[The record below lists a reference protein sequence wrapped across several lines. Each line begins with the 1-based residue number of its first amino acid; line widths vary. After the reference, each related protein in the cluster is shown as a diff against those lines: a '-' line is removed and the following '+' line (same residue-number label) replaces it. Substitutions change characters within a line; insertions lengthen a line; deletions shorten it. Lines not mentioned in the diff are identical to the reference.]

1 MGEKIGY
8 ARVST
13 REQNL
18 SSQEDALSKAG
29 CIRIFT
35 DKISGKEFNREGLK
49 ACMDYLRAEDTLVIY
64 RLDRLGRSVK
74 EMLDLCAQLESRRIK
89 LVSLQDNLDTSTAV
103 GRFTM
108 QILASLAEYN
118 RNLILEGCKAG
129 IEAAQKR
136 GVKFGRQTGVKMKK
150 PKKEA
155 VITMYRAGTSIKD
168 IMSITGIRSIQT
180 IYNYL
185 KENGINAVFH
195 YVPLHS
201 APAGEKFGRFEGED
215 VYTTNESERLI
226 RLPMYYGL
234 SDNEI
239 NKILGVINEF
249 FKII

>member
-8 ARVST
+8 AIGST
-13 REQNL
+13 REQNF
-18 SSQEDALSKAG
+18 SSHEDALNNAG

-35 DKISGKEFNREGLK
+35 DKISGKEFKREGLT
-49 ACMDYLRAEDTLVIY
+49 ACLDYLRTDDTLVIY

-74 EMLDLCAQLESRRIK
+74 EMLDLCAKLEQRRIK

-129 IEAAQKR
+129 IDAAKKR
-136 GVKFGRQTGVKMKK
+136 GVKFGRQEGTKMKK

-155 VITMYRAGTSIKD
+155 VIQLYKAGTAVQQ
-168 IMSITGIRSIQT
+168 IMEITGIKAKQT

-185 KENGINAVFH
+185 SE
-195 YVPLHS
+195 
-201 APAGEKFGRFEGED
+201 ED
-215 VYTTNESERLI
+215 IQPNR
-226 RLPMYYGL
+226 
-234 SDNEI
+234 
-239 NKILGVINEF
+239 K
-249 FKII
+249 

>member
-1 MGEKIGY
+1 MGEIIGY

-18 SSQEDALSKAG
+18 SSQIDALNNAG

-35 DKISGKEFNREGLK
+35 DKISGEEFKREGLT
-49 ACMDYLRAEDTLVIY
+49 ACLDYLRADDTLVIY

-74 EMLDLCAQLESRRIK
+74 EMLDLCAKLEQRRIK

-129 IEAAQKR
+129 IEAAKKR
-136 GVKFGRQTGVKMKK
+136 GVKFGRQEGTKMKK

-155 VITMYRAGTSIKD
+155 VIQLYKAGTAVQQ
-168 IMSITGIRSIQT
+168 IMEITGIKAKQT

-185 KENGINAVFH
+185 SE
-195 YVPLHS
+195 
-201 APAGEKFGRFEGED
+201 ED
-215 VYTTNESERLI
+215 IQPNR
-226 RLPMYYGL
+226 
-234 SDNEI
+234 
-239 NKILGVINEF
+239 K
-249 FKII
+249 

>member
-13 REQNL
+13 KEQNL
-18 SSQEDALSKAG
+18 VSQEDALNKAG

-35 DKISGKEFNREGLK
+35 DKISGKEFNREGLT
-49 ACMDYLRAEDTLVIY
+49 ACMDYLRSGDTLVIF

-74 EMLDLCAQLESRRIK
+74 EMLDLCAQLENRHIK

-118 RNLILEGCKAG
+118 RSLILEGCRAG
-129 IEAAQKR
+129 IEAAKKR
-136 GVKFGRQTGVKMKK
+136 GVRFGRQEGAKMKK

-155 VITMYRAGTSIKD
+155 AIRLYKSGSSIPQ
-168 IMSITGIRSIQT
+168 IMEITGIRSKQT

-185 KENGINAVFH
+185 KEEQIQ
-195 YVPLHS
+195 PD
-201 APAGEKFGRFEGED
+201 R
-215 VYTTNESERLI
+215 R
-226 RLPMYYGL
+226 
-234 SDNEI
+234 
-239 NKILGVINEF
+239 
-249 FKII
+249 

>member
-8 ARVST
+8 ACVST

-18 SSQEDALSKAG
+18 SSQEDALNKAG

-35 DKISGKEFNREGLK
+35 DKVFGKEFNREGLK

-74 EMLDLCAQLESRRIK
+74 EMLDLCAQLESRCIK
-89 LVSLQDNLDTSTAV
+89 LVSLQDNLNTSTAV

-136 GVKFGRQTGVKMKK
+136 GIKFGRQIGTKMRK

-155 VITMYRAGTSIKD
+155 VIQLYKAGTSIKQ
-168 IMSITGIRSIQT
+168 IMEITGIKSIQT

-185 KENGINAVFH
+185 SEENIQPNR
-195 YVPLHS
+195 
-201 APAGEKFGRFEGED
+201 K
-215 VYTTNESERLI
+215 
-226 RLPMYYGL
+226 
-234 SDNEI
+234 
-239 NKILGVINEF
+239 
-249 FKII
+249 

>member
-13 REQNL
+13 KEQNL
-18 SSQEDALSKAG
+18 VSQEDSLNKAG

-35 DKISGKEFNREGLK
+35 DKISGKEFNREGLT
-49 ACMDYLRAEDTLVIY
+49 ACMDYLRSGDTLVIF

-74 EMLDLCAQLESRRIK
+74 EMLDLCAQLENRHIK

-118 RNLILEGCKAG
+118 RSLILEGCRAG
-129 IEAAQKR
+129 IEAAKKR
-136 GVKFGRQTGVKMKK
+136 GVRFGRQEGAKMKK

-155 VITMYRAGTSIKD
+155 AIRLYKAGSSIPQ
-168 IMSITGIRSIQT
+168 IMEITGIRSKQT

-185 KENGINAVFH
+185 KEEQIQ
-195 YVPLHS
+195 PD
-201 APAGEKFGRFEGED
+201 R
-215 VYTTNESERLI
+215 R
-226 RLPMYYGL
+226 
-234 SDNEI
+234 
-239 NKILGVINEF
+239 
-249 FKII
+249 

>member
-18 SSQEDALSKAG
+18 ASQEDALNNAG

-35 DKISGKEFNREGLK
+35 DKISGKEFKREGLT
-49 ACMDYLRAEDTLVIY
+49 ACLDYLRTDDTLVIY

-74 EMLDLCAQLESRRIK
+74 EMLDLCAKLEQRRIK

-129 IEAAQKR
+129 IEAAKKR
-136 GVKFGRQTGVKMKK
+136 GVKFGRQEGTKMKK

-155 VITMYRAGTSIKD
+155 VIQLYKAGTAVQQ
-168 IMSITGIRSIQT
+168 IMEITGIKAKQT

-185 KENGINAVFH
+185 SE
-195 YVPLHS
+195 
-201 APAGEKFGRFEGED
+201 ED
-215 VYTTNESERLI
+215 IQPNR
-226 RLPMYYGL
+226 
-234 SDNEI
+234 
-239 NKILGVINEF
+239 K
-249 FKII
+249 

>member
-18 SSQEDALSKAG
+18 SSQEDALNNAG

-35 DKISGKEFNREGLK
+35 DKISGKEFKRESLT
-49 ACMDYLRAEDTLVIY
+49 ACMDYLRSGDTLVIY

-74 EMLDLCAQLESRRIK
+74 EMLDLCAKLEERRIK
-89 LVSLQDNLDTSTAV
+89 LVSLQDNLDTATAV

-129 IEAAQKR
+129 IDAAKKR
-136 GVKFGRQTGVKMKK
+136 GVKFGRQEGTKMKK

-155 VITMYRAGTSIKD
+155 VIQLYKAGTAVSQ
-168 IMSITGIRSIQT
+168 IMEITGIKAKQT

-185 KENGINAVFH
+185 IDENIQPN
-195 YVPLHS
+195 
-201 APAGEKFGRFEGED
+201 R
-215 VYTTNESERLI
+215 R
-226 RLPMYYGL
+226 
-234 SDNEI
+234 
-239 NKILGVINEF
+239 
-249 FKII
+249 

>member
-18 SSQEDALSKAG
+18 SSQEDALNNSG

-35 DKISGKEFNREGLK
+35 DKISGKEFKREGLT
-49 ACMDYLRAEDTLVIY
+49 ACMDYLRSGDTLVIY

-74 EMLDLCAQLESRRIK
+74 EMLDLCAKLEERRIK

-129 IEAAQKR
+129 IDAAKKR
-136 GVKFGRQTGVKMKK
+136 GVKFGRQKGTKMKK

-155 VITMYRAGTSIKD
+155 VIQLYKAGTAVSQ
-168 IMSITGIRSIQT
+168 IMEITGIKAKQT

-185 KENGINAVFH
+185 TDENIQPNR
-195 YVPLHS
+195 
-201 APAGEKFGRFEGED
+201 RF
-215 VYTTNESERLI
+215 
-226 RLPMYYGL
+226 
-234 SDNEI
+234 
-239 NKILGVINEF
+239 
-249 FKII
+249 

>member
-13 REQNL
+13 KEQNL
-18 SSQEDALSKAG
+18 VSQEDALNKAG

-35 DKISGKEFNREGLK
+35 DKISGKEFNREGLT
-49 ACMDYLRAEDTLVIY
+49 ACMDYLRSGDTLVIF

-74 EMLDLCAQLESRRIK
+74 EMLDLCAQLENRHIK

-118 RNLILEGCKAG
+118 RSLILEGCRAG
-129 IEAAQKR
+129 IEAAKKR
-136 GVKFGRQTGVKMKK
+136 GVRFGRQEGAKMKK

-155 VITMYRAGTSIKD
+155 AIRLYKAGSSIPQ
-168 IMSITGIRSIQT
+168 IMEITGIRSKQT

-185 KENGINAVFH
+185 KEEQIQ
-195 YVPLHS
+195 PD
-201 APAGEKFGRFEGED
+201 R
-215 VYTTNESERLI
+215 R
-226 RLPMYYGL
+226 
-234 SDNEI
+234 
-239 NKILGVINEF
+239 
-249 FKII
+249 

>member
-18 SSQEDALSKAG
+18 SSQVDALNNAG

-35 DKISGKEFNREGLK
+35 DKISGKEFKREGLT
-49 ACMDYLRAEDTLVIY
+49 ACLDYLRTDDTLVIY

-74 EMLDLCAQLESRRIK
+74 EMLDLCAKLEQRRIK

-129 IEAAQKR
+129 IEAAKKR
-136 GVKFGRQTGVKMKK
+136 GVKFGRQEGTRMKK

-155 VITMYRAGTSIKD
+155 VIQLYKAGTTIPK
-168 IMSITGIRSIQT
+168 IMEITGIKARQT

-185 KENGINAVFH
+185 AEENIQPNRKYF
-195 YVPLHS
+195 
-201 APAGEKFGRFEGED
+201 
-215 VYTTNESERLI
+215 
-226 RLPMYYGL
+226 
-234 SDNEI
+234 
-239 NKILGVINEF
+239 
-249 FKII
+249 

>member
-1 MGEKIGY
+1 MLDIKRCSYTFYIITPFPCVLYLNSIALQNQIYFGYMGEKIGY

-18 SSQEDALSKAG
+18 SSQEDALNKAG

-35 DKISGKEFNREGLK
+35 DKVSGKEFNREGLK

-74 EMLDLCAQLESRRIK
+74 EMLDLCAQLENRCIK
-89 LVSLQDNLDTSTAV
+89 LVSLQDNLNTSTAV

-136 GVKFGRQTGVKMKK
+136 GVKFGRQIGTKMRKA
-150 PKKEA
+150 KKEA
-155 VITMYRAGTSIKD
+155 VIQLYKAGTSVKQ
-168 IMSITGIRSIQT
+168 IMEITGIKSIQT

-185 KENGINAVFH
+185 SEENIQPNRKVR
-195 YVPLHS
+195 
-201 APAGEKFGRFEGED
+201 KF
-215 VYTTNESERLI
+215 
-226 RLPMYYGL
+226 
-234 SDNEI
+234 
-239 NKILGVINEF
+239 
-249 FKII
+249 

>member
-18 SSQEDALSKAG
+18 SSQVDALNNAG

-35 DKISGKEFNREGLK
+35 DKISGKEFKREGLT
-49 ACMDYLRAEDTLVIY
+49 ACLDYLRTDDTLVIY

-74 EMLDLCAQLESRRIK
+74 EMLELCAKLEQRRIK

-129 IEAAQKR
+129 IEAAKKR
-136 GVKFGRQTGVKMKK
+136 GVKFGRQEGTRMKK

-155 VITMYRAGTSIKD
+155 VIQLYKAGTTIPK
-168 IMSITGIRSIQT
+168 IMEITGIKARQT

-185 KENGINAVFH
+185 AEENIQPNRKYF
-195 YVPLHS
+195 
-201 APAGEKFGRFEGED
+201 
-215 VYTTNESERLI
+215 
-226 RLPMYYGL
+226 
-234 SDNEI
+234 
-239 NKILGVINEF
+239 
-249 FKII
+249 

>member
-18 SSQEDALSKAG
+18 SSQVDALNNAG

-35 DKISGKEFNREGLK
+35 DKISGKEIKREGLT
-49 ACMDYLRAEDTLVIY
+49 ACLDYLRADDTLVIY

-74 EMLDLCAQLESRRIK
+74 EMLELCAQLEQRRIK
-89 LVSLQDNLDTSTAV
+89 LVSLQDNLDTSSAV

-118 RNLILEGCKAG
+118 RNLILDGCKAG

-136 GVKFGRQTGVKMKK
+136 GVKFGRQEGTRMKK

-155 VITMYRAGTSIKD
+155 VIQLYKAGTTIPK
-168 IMSITGIRSIQT
+168 IMEITGIKAKQT

-185 KENGINAVFH
+185 LEENIQPNR
-195 YVPLHS
+195 
-201 APAGEKFGRFEGED
+201 K
-215 VYTTNESERLI
+215 
-226 RLPMYYGL
+226 
-234 SDNEI
+234 
-239 NKILGVINEF
+239 
-249 FKII
+249 

>member
-18 SSQEDALSKAG
+18 SSQEDALGKAG
-29 CIRIFT
+29 CVRIFT
-35 DKISGKEFNREGLK
+35 DKISGKEFNREGLA
-49 ACMDYLRAEDTLVIY
+49 ACMDYLRPGDTLVIY

-74 EMLDLCAQLESRRIK
+74 EMLDLCASLESRRIK

-118 RNLILEGCKAG
+118 RSLILEGCRAG
-129 IEAAQKR
+129 IEAAKKR
-136 GVKFGRQTGVKMKK
+136 GVRFGRQAGVKMKK

-155 VITMYRAGTSIKD
+155 VIQLYRAGTSIPQ
-168 IMSITGIRSIQT
+168 IMDITGIRSKQT

-185 KENGINAVFH
+185 NEEN
-195 YVPLHS
+195 
-201 APAGEKFGRFEGED
+201 
-215 VYTTNESERLI
+215 I
-226 RLPMYYGL
+226 RP
-234 SDNEI
+234 DR
-239 NKILGVINEF
+239 K
-249 FKII
+249 

>member
-89 LVSLQDNLDTSTAV
+89 LVSLQDNLDTST
-103 GRFTM
+103 FTM

-185 KENGINAVFH
+185 KENGIEAN
-195 YVPLHS
+195 
-201 APAGEKFGRFEGED
+201 RR
-215 VYTTNESERLI
+215 N
-226 RLPMYYGL
+226 
-234 SDNEI
+234 
-239 NKILGVINEF
+239 
-249 FKII
+249 

>member
-18 SSQEDALSKAG
+18 SSQVDALNNAG

-35 DKISGKEFNREGLK
+35 DKISGQEFKREGLT
-49 ACMDYLRAEDTLVIY
+49 ACLDYLRADDTLVIY

-74 EMLDLCAQLESRRIK
+74 EMLDLCAKLEMRRIK
-89 LVSLQDNLDTSTAV
+89 LVSLQDNLDTSSAV

-136 GVKFGRQTGVKMKK
+136 GVKFGRQKGVKMKK

-155 VITMYRAGTSIKD
+155 VIQLYNAGTSVPQ
-168 IMSITGIRSIQT
+168 IMGITGIKSKQT

-185 KENGINAVFH
+185 SE
-195 YVPLHS
+195 
-201 APAGEKFGRFEGED
+201 EKVQPNR
-215 VYTTNESERLI
+215 R
-226 RLPMYYGL
+226 
-234 SDNEI
+234 
-239 NKILGVINEF
+239 
-249 FKII
+249 

>member
-18 SSQEDALSKAG
+18 SSQEDALGKAG
-29 CIRIFT
+29 CVRIFT
-35 DKISGKEFNREGLK
+35 DKISGKEFNREGLS
-49 ACMDYLRAEDTLVIY
+49 ACMDYLRPGDTLVIY

-74 EMLDLCAQLESRRIK
+74 EMLDLCASLESRRIK

-118 RNLILEGCKAG
+118 RSLILEGCKAG
-129 IEAAQKR
+129 IEAAKKR
-136 GVKFGRQTGVKMKK
+136 GVKFGRKEGVKMKK

-155 VITMYRAGTSIKD
+155 VIQLYKADTSIPQ
-168 IMSITGIRSIQT
+168 IMDITGIRSKQT

-185 KENGINAVFH
+185 NEEN
-195 YVPLHS
+195 
-201 APAGEKFGRFEGED
+201 
-215 VYTTNESERLI
+215 I
-226 RLPMYYGL
+226 RP
-234 SDNEI
+234 DR
-239 NKILGVINEF
+239 K
-249 FKII
+249 

>member
-18 SSQEDALSKAG
+18 SSQEDALNNAG

-35 DKISGKEFNREGLK
+35 DKISGKEFKREGLT
-49 ACMDYLRAEDTLVIY
+49 ACMDYLRSGDTLVIY

-74 EMLDLCAQLESRRIK
+74 EMLDLCAKLEERRIK
-89 LVSLQDNLDTSTAV
+89 LVSLQDNLDTATAV

-129 IEAAQKR
+129 IDAAKKR
-136 GVKFGRQTGVKMKK
+136 GVKFGRQEGTKMKK

-155 VITMYRAGTSIKD
+155 VIQLYKAGTAVSQ
-168 IMSITGIRSIQT
+168 IMEITGIKAKQT

-185 KENGINAVFH
+185 TDENIQPNR
-195 YVPLHS
+195 
-201 APAGEKFGRFEGED
+201 RF
-215 VYTTNESERLI
+215 
-226 RLPMYYGL
+226 
-234 SDNEI
+234 
-239 NKILGVINEF
+239 
-249 FKII
+249 

>member
-18 SSQEDALSKAG
+18 SSQVDALNNAG

-35 DKISGKEFNREGLK
+35 DKFSGKEFKREGLT
-49 ACMDYLRAEDTLVIY
+49 ACLDYLRADDTLVIY

-74 EMLDLCAQLESRRIK
+74 EMLDLCAKLEMRRIK
-89 LVSLQDNLDTSTAV
+89 LVSLQDNLDTSSAV

-136 GVKFGRQTGVKMKK
+136 GVKFGRQEGTRMKK

-155 VITMYRAGTSIKD
+155 VIQLYKAGTTIPK
-168 IMSITGIRSIQT
+168 IMEITGIKAKQT
-180 IYNYL
+180 VYNYL
-185 KENGINAVFH
+185 AE
-195 YVPLHS
+195 
-201 APAGEKFGRFEGED
+201 EK
-215 VYTTNESERLI
+215 VKPNRL
-226 RLPMYYGL
+226 
-234 SDNEI
+234 
-239 NKILGVINEF
+239 
-249 FKII
+249 

>member
-18 SSQEDALSKAG
+18 SSQEDALGKAG
-29 CIRIFT
+29 CVRIFT
-35 DKISGKEFNREGLK
+35 DKISGKEFNREGLA
-49 ACMDYLRAEDTLVIY
+49 ACMDYLRPGDTLVIY

-74 EMLDLCAQLESRRIK
+74 EMLDLCASLESRRIK

-118 RNLILEGCKAG
+118 RSLILEGCRAG
-129 IEAAQKR
+129 IEAAKKR
-136 GVKFGRQTGVKMKK
+136 GVRFGRQAGVKMKK

-155 VITMYRAGTSIKD
+155 VIQLYRAGTSIPQ
-168 IMSITGIRSIQT
+168 IMDITGIRSKQT

-185 KENGINAVFH
+185 NEENIRPDRKER
-195 YVPLHS
+195 Y
-201 APAGEKFGRFEGED
+201 
-215 VYTTNESERLI
+215 
-226 RLPMYYGL
+226 
-234 SDNEI
+234 
-239 NKILGVINEF
+239 
-249 FKII
+249 

>member
-18 SSQEDALSKAG
+18 SSQVDALNNAG

-35 DKISGKEFNREGLK
+35 DKISGKEFKREGLT
-49 ACMDYLRAEDTLVIY
+49 ACLDYLRTDDTLVIY

-74 EMLDLCAQLESRRIK
+74 EMLDLCAKLEQRRIK

-129 IEAAQKR
+129 IDAAKKR
-136 GVKFGRQTGVKMKK
+136 GVKFGRQEGTKMKK

-155 VITMYRAGTSIKD
+155 VIQLYKAGTAVQQ
-168 IMSITGIRSIQT
+168 IMEITGIKAKQT

-185 KENGINAVFH
+185 SE
-195 YVPLHS
+195 
-201 APAGEKFGRFEGED
+201 ED
-215 VYTTNESERLI
+215 IQPNR
-226 RLPMYYGL
+226 
-234 SDNEI
+234 
-239 NKILGVINEF
+239 K
-249 FKII
+249 